1 MLWFKNGYTN
11 CEVGLS
17 VIFILEGEDGE
28 WGDLFSPKRGFGLAQ
43 NSTSFV
49 LEESRMQ

>member
-1 MLWFKNGYTN
+1 MLWFKKWGGYTYS
-11 CEVGLS
+11 EVGLS
-17 VIFILEGEDGE
+17 VIIILEGEG
-28 WGDLFSPKRGFGLAQ
+28 GGGSPKRGFGLAQ